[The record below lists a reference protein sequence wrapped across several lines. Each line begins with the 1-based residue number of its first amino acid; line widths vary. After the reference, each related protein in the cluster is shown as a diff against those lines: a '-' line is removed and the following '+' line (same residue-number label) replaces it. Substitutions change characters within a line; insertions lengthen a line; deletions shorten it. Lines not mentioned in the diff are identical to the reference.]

1 VFDSPKP
8 DNLKF
13 AIAAIL
19 IVCFALSLGDALI
32 KQQCASFG
40 LWQIFLMCSVVAIP
54 VLICLLR
61 LPEHAAPIIPRHPGW
76 TLLRGLVLAIMW
88 VFYFAAPPKVSSPG

>member
-1 VFDSPKP
+1 LALSIQRSAKVFDSPKP

-32 KQQCASFG
+32 KQK
-40 LWQIFLMCSVVAIP
+40 
-54 VLICLLR
+54 LR
-61 LPEHAAPIIPRHPGW
+61 LVRSLADFPDALGDRDSRAHLPAAH
-76 TLLRGLVLAIMW
+76 T
-88 VFYFAAPPKVSSPG
+88 